1 MNVLLEIR
9 RGFSNLDKSGRM
21 LAIEGLPTTCPAWVF
36 REGETFGVAVEL
48 QTDLALSEGFAG
60 ARLRTVKRVI
70 AGQTRHFLRLESSTE
85 WLRNEFGVICEH
97 MVAPGADET
106 PREALLADPLVWWE
120 RWRHLLG
127 NALVNRTSYDT
138 LAEVLAIERLV
149 SLGIKFDWRGPS
161 GGTVDI
167 QTPTESFEIKS
178 TISRYDSRVH
188 IAGQFQLA
196 LNSGQPLS
204 LVHYRFE
211 PSLQGESIDSVC
223 KRLVTAGVQSALL
236 EDSLARCG
244 LEVGCSARKETF
256 NVLEANVYLVDE
268 YFPKV
273 TPESFVGGVLP
284 AGVVHLEYQVD
295 LSALQSEPFH

>member
-9 RGFSNLDKSGRM
+9 RGFANLDHSGRM
-21 LAIEGLPTTCPAWVF
+21 LAIEGLPENCPAWVF
-36 REGETFGVAVEL
+36 REGEVFGVAVEL
-48 QTDLALSEGFAG
+48 PADLTLSEGFAG

-70 AGQTRHFLRLESSTE
+70 EGEIRHFLRLESSTE

-97 MVAPGADET
+97 MVTPGADQGS
-106 PREALLADPLVWWE
+106 RLALLADPLAWWE

-138 LAEVLAIERLV
+138 LAELLVIERLV
-149 SLGIKFDWRGPS
+149 NSNVKFDWRGPCGAS
-161 GGTVDI
+161 VDI
-167 QTPTESFEIKS
+167 QTPAEGFEVKS

-196 LNSGQPLS
+196 LGSGQPLS
-204 LVHYRFE
+204 LVHFRFE
-211 PSLQGESIDSVC
+211 PSLQGESIDAVC
-223 KRLVTAGVQSALL
+223 KRLVMAGVRNALL
-236 EDSLARCG
+236 EEPLARCG

-256 NVLEANVYLVDE
+256 KVLGANVYTVDE

-273 TPESFVGGVLP
+273 APESFVGGVLP

-295 LSALQSEPFH
+295 LSALPSRPFD